1 MKEEQKEH
9 QRMIEEQKKRSRMK
23 EEQKVHQRMIEERKK
38 RSRTKKRMKEMI
50 KDERG
55 TKEMIKE

>member
-9 QRMIEEQKKRSRMK
+9 QRMIEERKKRSRMK
-23 EEQKVHQRMIEERKK
+23 EEQKEYQRMIEERKK
-38 RSRTKKRMKEMI
+38 RSRTKKRIKEMI

-55 TKEMIKE
+55 TKETIKE